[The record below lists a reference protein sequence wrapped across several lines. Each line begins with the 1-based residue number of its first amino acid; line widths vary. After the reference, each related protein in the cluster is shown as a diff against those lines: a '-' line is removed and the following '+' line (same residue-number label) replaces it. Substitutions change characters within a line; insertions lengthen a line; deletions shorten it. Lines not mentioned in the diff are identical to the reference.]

1 MIFFVCIGALLTAL
15 VLYTRQIYSRF
26 SEAGVR
32 HFRPIPLVGT
42 AGKVV
47 IRIQHLIDSANDVY
61 TTFLEDKFVGQ
72 YLLLKPIIYVKDLA
86 LIKKITVKDFEY
98 FLNHQG
104 FVSEEVD
111 PIFGRNLFS
120 LRGKEWKD
128 MRFTLSP
135 VFTSSKMKHMLP
147 FMAEVGDQMIS
158 SLTTRLHE
166 SGKTSMEIDAK
177 DIAARYANDVIAT
190 CAFGLK
196 VDSQSGRNNHF
207 YRMGDK
213 ATNFGFKALLT
224 VLGYGSVPRLMKMFK
239 VALFPEDVRDFFK
252 QLVLNTMNERKAHN
266 IVRPDII
273 HLLMETKKGQQ
284 LTYAENSANDTDAG
298 FDTVGKSTVGKRN
311 VDTVWSD
318 NDLTAQA
325 ALFFVGGFETISTAM
340 TFLMYELAVNP
351 EIQERLVQEIKDHD
365 KANDGKFDYNSIRS
379 MTYLDMVVS
388 EVLRLWPPAIASER
402 LCVKEYN
409 LGKPYEKAPADYI
422 VKVNDSI
429 HIPIFSIHRDP
440 RYFPNPLKFD
450 PERFSDENK
459 HKIQPFTYMPFGVGP
474 RNCLGS
480 RFALCEVKVMIYL
493 LLQHMKLEP
502 SKRTPIPLE
511 LAAGSFSLRM
521 RGGHWLQLRAR
532 D

>member
-311 VDTVWSD
+311 VDT
-318 NDLTAQA
+318 
-325 ALFFVGGFETISTAM
+325 
-340 TFLMYELAVNP
+340 
-351 EIQERLVQEIKDHD
+351 
-365 KANDGKFDYNSIRS
+365 
-379 MTYLDMVVS
+379 

>member
-61 TTFLEDKFVGQ
+61 TTFLEDKKGMEGHA
-72 YLLLKPIIYVKDLA
+72 IHI
-86 LIKKITVKDFEY
+86 ES
-98 FLNHQG
+98 G
-104 FVSEEVD
+104 FYELQDEAHAA
-111 PIFGRNLFS
+111 FYG
-120 LRGKEWKD
+120 
-128 MRFTLSP
+128 
-135 VFTSSKMKHMLP
+135 
-147 FMAEVGDQMIS
+147 
-158 SLTTRLHE
+158 
-166 SGKTSMEIDAK
+166 GKTSMEIDAK

-311 VDTVWSD
+311 VDT
-318 NDLTAQA
+318 AQA

-422 VKVNDSI
+422 
-429 HIPIFSIHRDP
+429 
-440 RYFPNPLKFD
+440 FD